1 MPSFISRR
9 ALVMA
14 SALLPVLTPAQAQV
28 DGEPRLPAMM
38 KIVVPF
44 SAGASND
51 AMARAV
57 APLLARRLGNTVII
71 ENKPGAA
78 GVIGADYVAKGPAD
92 GSVLLLTSSTFLTAA
107 VTQAKLPYDPVA
119 SFVPVSMVGSG
130 PMLLAVSASTPIK
143 SAAELVA
150 IAKAKPGSLTYGT
163 SGTGS
168 IAHLASEMLSDTAG
182 IKMTHVPYKG
192 AANALMD
199 MAGGQIDMMISN
211 YTSLVAQIKSGKVR
225 PLAVT
230 SAQASPAFADLPPLS
245 SVAPGFAADIWITIF
260 APGATPAPVV
270 ARLNRELNQIA
281 AGPEVRALL
290 EPDGAVPMALSPPEL
305 ARRVRDDL
313 SVWKRIA
320 VEKKIVAE

>member
-1 MPSFISRR
+1 MPRFIARR
-9 ALVMA
+9 ALLIA
-14 SALLPVLTPAQAQV
+14 SAILPLLALAQTDA
-28 DGEPRLPAMM
+28 EPKLPAMM

-44 SAGASND
+44 GAGASND
-51 AMARAV
+51 AIARAV
-57 APLLARRLGNTVII
+57 APLLARRLGNTVIV

-78 GVIGADYVAKGPAD
+78 GVIGSDYVAKSPAD
-92 GSVLLLTSSTFLTAA
+92 GSVLLLSSSTFVTAA
-107 VTQAKLPYDPVA
+107 VTQPRLPYDPLTA
-119 SFVPVSMVGSG
+119 FVPVSMVGNG
-130 PMLLAVSASTPIK
+130 PMLLAVSAATPIK

-150 IAKAKPGSLTYGT
+150 AAKAKPGSLTYGT

-168 IAHLASEMLSDTAG
+168 IAHLASEMLSDAAG
-182 IKMTHVPYKG
+182 IRMTHVPYKG

-225 PLAVT
+225 ALAVT

-245 SVAPGFAADIWITIF
+245 SVAPGFAADIWVTVF
-260 APGATPAPVV
+260 APGNTPAPVV

-281 AGPEVRALL
+281 ASPEVKALL
-290 EPDGAVPMALSPPEL
+290 EPDGATPMALSPADL

-313 SVWKRIA
+313 AIWKKIA
-320 VEKKIVAE
+320 VEKKILAD

>member
-1 MPSFISRR
+1 MPRFIARR
-9 ALVMA
+9 ALLIA
-14 SALLPVLTPAQAQV
+14 SAILPMLALAQTDA
-28 DGEPRLPAMM
+28 EPKLPAMM

-44 SAGASND
+44 GAGASND
-51 AMARAV
+51 AIARAV
-57 APLLARRLGNTVII
+57 APLLARRLGNTVIV

-78 GVIGADYVAKGPAD
+78 GGIGSEYVAKSPAD
-92 GSVLLLTSSTFLTAA
+92 GSVLLLSSSTFVTAA
-107 VTQAKLPYDPVA
+107 VTQPRLPYDPLTA
-119 SFVPVSMVGSG
+119 FVPVSMVGNG
-130 PMLLAVSASTPIK
+130 PMLLAVSAATPIK

-150 IAKAKPGSLTYGT
+150 AAKAKPGSLTYGS

-168 IAHLASEMLSDTAG
+168 IAHLASEMLSDAAG
-182 IKMTHVPYKG
+182 IRMTHVPYKG

-225 PLAVT
+225 ALAVT

-245 SVAPGFAADIWITIF
+245 SVAPGFAADIWVTVF
-260 APGATPAPVV
+260 APGNTSAPVV

-281 AGPEVRALL
+281 ASPEVKALL
-290 EPDGAVPMALSPPEL
+290 EPDGATPMALSPADL

-313 SVWKRIA
+313 AIWKKIA
-320 VEKKIVAE
+320 VEKKILAD

>member
-1 MPSFISRR
+1 MPRFIARR
-9 ALVMA
+9 ALLIA
-14 SALLPVLTPAQAQV
+14 SAILPMLALAQTDA
-28 DGEPRLPAMM
+28 EPKLPAMM

-44 SAGASND
+44 GAGASND
-51 AMARAV
+51 AIARAV
-57 APLLARRLGNTVII
+57 APLLARRLGNTVIV

-78 GVIGADYVAKGPAD
+78 GVIGSDYVAKSPAD
-92 GSVLLLTSSTFLTAA
+92 GSVLLLSSSTFVTAA
-107 VTQAKLPYDPVA
+107 VTQPRLPYDPLTA
-119 SFVPVSMVGSG
+119 FVPVSMVGNG
-130 PMLLAVSASTPIK
+130 PMLLAVSAATPIK

-150 IAKAKPGSLTYGT
+150 AAKAKPGSLTYGT

-168 IAHLASEMLSDTAG
+168 IAHLASEMLSDAAG
-182 IKMTHVPYKG
+182 IRMTHVPYKG

-225 PLAVT
+225 ALAVT

-245 SVAPGFAADIWITIF
+245 SVAPGFAADIWVTVF
-260 APGATPAPVV
+260 APGNTPAPVV

-281 AGPEVRALL
+281 ASPEVKALI
-290 EPDGAVPMALSPPEL
+290 EPDGATPMALSPADL

-313 SVWKRIA
+313 AIWKKIA
-320 VEKKIVAE
+320 VEKKILAD

>member
-1 MPSFISRR
+1 MPRFIARR
-9 ALVMA
+9 ALLIA
-14 SALLPVLTPAQAQV
+14 SAILPMLALAQTDA
-28 DGEPRLPAMM
+28 EPKLPAMM

-44 SAGASND
+44 GAGASND
-51 AMARAV
+51 AIARAV
-57 APLLARRLGNTVII
+57 APLLARRLGNTVIV

-78 GVIGADYVAKGPAD
+78 GVIGSDYVAKSPAD
-92 GSVLLLTSSTFLTAA
+92 GSVLLLNSSTFVTAA
-107 VTQAKLPYDPVA
+107 VTQPRLPYDPLTA
-119 SFVPVSMVGSG
+119 FVPVSMVGNG
-130 PMLLAVSASTPIK
+130 PMLLAVSAATPIK

-150 IAKAKPGSLTYGT
+150 AAKAKPGSLTYGT

-168 IAHLASEMLSDTAG
+168 IAHLASEMLSDAAG
-182 IKMTHVPYKG
+182 IRMTHVPYKG

-225 PLAVT
+225 ALAVT

-245 SVAPGFAADIWITIF
+245 SVAPGFAADIWVTVF
-260 APGATPAPVV
+260 APGNTPAPVV

-281 AGPEVRALL
+281 ASPEVKALL
-290 EPDGAVPMALSPPEL
+290 EPDGATPMALSPADL

-313 SVWKRIA
+313 AIWKKIA
-320 VEKKIVAE
+320 VEKKILAD

>member
-1 MPSFISRR
+1 MPRFIARR
-9 ALVMA
+9 ALLIA
-14 SALLPVLTPAQAQV
+14 SAILPMLALAQTDA
-28 DGEPRLPAMM
+28 EPKLPAMM

-44 SAGASND
+44 GAGASND
-51 AMARAV
+51 AIARAV
-57 APLLARRLGNTVII
+57 APLLARRLGNTVIV

-78 GVIGADYVAKGPAD
+78 GVIGSDYVAKSPAD
-92 GSVLLLTSSTFLTAA
+92 GSVLLLSSSTFVTAA
-107 VTQAKLPYDPVA
+107 VTQPRLPYDPLTA
-119 SFVPVSMVGSG
+119 FVPVSMVGNG
-130 PMLLAVSASTPIK
+130 PMLLAVSAATPIK

-150 IAKAKPGSLTYGT
+150 AAKAKPGSLTYGT

-168 IAHLASEMLSDTAG
+168 IAHLASEMLSDAAG
-182 IKMTHVPYKG
+182 IRMTHVPYKG

-225 PLAVT
+225 ALAVT

-245 SVAPGFAADIWITIF
+245 SVAPGFAADIWVTVF
-260 APGATPAPVV
+260 APGNTPAPVV

-281 AGPEVRALL
+281 ASPEVKALL
-290 EPDGAVPMALSPPEL
+290 EPDGATPMALSPADL

-313 SVWKRIA
+313 AIWKKIA
-320 VEKKIVAE
+320 VEKKILAD

>member
-1 MPSFISRR
+1 MPRFIARR
-9 ALVMA
+9 ALLIA
-14 SALLPVLTPAQAQV
+14 SAILPMLALAQTDA
-28 DGEPRLPAMM
+28 EPKLPAMM

-44 SAGASND
+44 GAGASND
-51 AMARAV
+51 AIARAV
-57 APLLARRLGNTVII
+57 APLLARRLGNTVIV

-78 GVIGADYVAKGPAD
+78 GVIGSDYVAKSPAD
-92 GSVLLLTSSTFLTAA
+92 GSVLLLSSSTFVTAA
-107 VTQAKLPYDPVA
+107 VTQPRLPYDPLTA
-119 SFVPVSMVGSG
+119 FVPVSMVGDG
-130 PMLLAVSASTPIK
+130 PMLLAVSAATPIK

-150 IAKAKPGSLTYGT
+150 AAKAKPGSLTYGT

-168 IAHLASEMLSDTAG
+168 IAHLASEMLSDAAG
-182 IKMTHVPYKG
+182 IRMTHVPYKG

-225 PLAVT
+225 ALAVT

-245 SVAPGFAADIWITIF
+245 SVAPGFAADIWVTVF
-260 APGATPAPVV
+260 APGNTPAPVV

-281 AGPEVRALL
+281 ASPEVKALL
-290 EPDGAVPMALSPPEL
+290 EPDGATPMALSPADL

-313 SVWKRIA
+313 AIWKKIA
-320 VEKKIVAE
+320 VEKKILAD

>member
-1 MPSFISRR
+1 MPRFIARR
-9 ALVMA
+9 ALLIA
-14 SALLPVLTPAQAQV
+14 SAILPMLALAQTDA
-28 DGEPRLPAMM
+28 EPKLPAVM

-44 SAGASND
+44 GAGASND
-51 AMARAV
+51 AIARAV
-57 APLLARRLGNTVII
+57 APLLARRLGNTVIV

-78 GVIGADYVAKGPAD
+78 GVIGSDYVAKSPAD
-92 GSVLLLTSSTFLTAA
+92 GSVLLLSSSTFVTAA
-107 VTQAKLPYDPVA
+107 VTQPRLPYDPLTA
-119 SFVPVSMVGSG
+119 FVPVSMVGNG
-130 PMLLAVSASTPIK
+130 PMLLAVSAATSIK

-150 IAKAKPGSLTYGT
+150 AAKAKPGSLTYGS

-168 IAHLASEMLSDTAG
+168 IAHLASEMLSDAAG
-182 IKMTHVPYKG
+182 IRMTHVPYKG

-225 PLAVT
+225 ALAVT

-245 SVAPGFAADIWITIF
+245 SVAPGFAADIWVTVF
-260 APGATPAPVV
+260 APGNTPAPVV

-281 AGPEVRALL
+281 ASPEVKALL
-290 EPDGAVPMALSPPEL
+290 EPDGATPMALSPADL

-313 SVWKRIA
+313 AIWKKIA
-320 VEKKIVAE
+320 VEKKILAD

>member
-1 MPSFISRR
+1 MPRFIARR
-9 ALVMA
+9 ALLIA
-14 SALLPVLTPAQAQV
+14 SAILPMLALAQTDA
-28 DGEPRLPAMM
+28 EPKLPAMM

-44 SAGASND
+44 GAGASNE
-51 AMARAV
+51 AIARAG
-57 APLLARRLGNTVII
+57 APLLARRLGNTVIV

-78 GVIGADYVAKGPAD
+78 GVIGSDYVAKSPAD
-92 GSVLLLTSSTFLTAA
+92 GSVLLLSSSTFVTAA
-107 VTQAKLPYDPVA
+107 VTQPRLPYDPLTA
-119 SFVPVSMVGSG
+119 FVPVSMVGNG
-130 PMLLAVSASTPIK
+130 PMLLAVSAATPIK

-150 IAKAKPGSLTYGT
+150 AAKAKPGSLTYGT

-168 IAHLASEMLSDTAG
+168 IAHLASEMLSDAAG
-182 IKMTHVPYKG
+182 IRMTHVPYKG

-225 PLAVT
+225 ALAVT

-245 SVAPGFAADIWITIF
+245 SVAPGFAADIWVTVF
-260 APGATPAPVV
+260 APGNTPAPVV

-281 AGPEVRALL
+281 ASPEVKALL
-290 EPDGAVPMALSPPEL
+290 EPDGATPMALSPADL

-313 SVWKRIA
+313 AIWKKIA
-320 VEKKIVAE
+320 VEKKILAD

>member
-1 MPSFISRR
+1 MPRFIARR
-9 ALVMA
+9 ALLIA
-14 SALLPVLTPAQAQV
+14 SAILPMLALAQTDA
-28 DGEPRLPAMM
+28 EPKLPAMM

-44 SAGASND
+44 GAGASND
-51 AMARAV
+51 AIARAV
-57 APLLARRLGNTVII
+57 APLLARRLGNTVIV

-78 GVIGADYVAKGPAD
+78 GVIGSDYVAKSPAD
-92 GSVLLLTSSTFLTAA
+92 GSVLLLSSSTFVTAA
-107 VTQAKLPYDPVA
+107 VTQPRLPYDPLTA
-119 SFVPVSMVGSG
+119 FVPVSMVGNG

-168 IAHLASEMLSDTAG
+168 IAHLASEMLSDAAG
-182 IKMTHVPYKG
+182 IRMTHVPYKG

-225 PLAVT
+225 ALAVT

-245 SVAPGFAADIWITIF
+245 SVAPGFAADIWVTVF
-260 APGATPAPVV
+260 APGNTPAPVV

-281 AGPEVRALL
+281 ASPEVKALL
-290 EPDGAVPMALSPPEL
+290 EPDGATPMALSPADL

-313 SVWKRIA
+313 AIWKKIA
-320 VEKKIVAE
+320 VEKKILAD

>member
-1 MPSFISRR
+1 MPRFISRR
-9 ALVMA
+9 ALVTA
-14 SALLPVLTPAQAQV
+14 SVLLPALTLAQAQV

-57 APLLARRLGNTVII
+57 APLLARRLGNTVIV

-78 GVIGADYVAKGPAD
+78 GVIGADYVAKSPAD

-107 VTQAKLPYDPVA
+107 ATQAKLPYDPLA

-130 PMLLAVSASTPIK
+130 PMLLAVSAATPIK
-143 SAAELVA
+143 SAADLVA
-150 IAKAKPGSLTYGT
+150 AARARPGSLTYGT

-168 IAHLASEMLSDTAG
+168 IAHLASEMLSDTAA

-230 SAQASPAFADLPPLS
+230 SAQASPVFADLPPLS

-260 APGATPAPVV
+260 APGATPAPLV

-281 AGPEVRALL
+281 ASPEVRALL
-290 EPDGAVPMALSPPEL
+290 EPDGATPMALSPAEL
-305 ARRVRDDL
+305 TRRVRDDL
-313 SVWKRIA
+313 AVWKKIA
-320 VEKKIVAE
+320 IEKKIVAE

>member
-313 SVWKRIA
+313 SVWKKIA

>member
-1 MPSFISRR
+1 MPRFIARR
-9 ALVMA
+9 ALLIA
-14 SALLPVLTPAQAQV
+14 SAILPMLALAQTDA
-28 DGEPRLPAMM
+28 EPKLPAMM

-44 SAGASND
+44 GAGASND
-51 AMARAV
+51 AIARAV
-57 APLLARRLGNTVII
+57 APLLARRLGNTVIV

-78 GVIGADYVAKGPAD
+78 GVIGSDYVAKSPAD
-92 GSVLLLTSSTFLTAA
+92 GSVLLLSSSTFVTAA
-107 VTQAKLPYDPVA
+107 VTQPRLPYDPLTA
-119 SFVPVSMVGSG
+119 FVPVSMVGNG
-130 PMLLAVSASTPIK
+130 PMLLAVSAATPIK

-150 IAKAKPGSLTYGT
+150 AAKAKPGSLTYGT

-168 IAHLASEMLSDTAG
+168 IAHLASEMLSDAAG
-182 IKMTHVPYKG
+182 IRMTHVPYKG

-225 PLAVT
+225 ELAVT

-245 SVAPGFAADIWITIF
+245 SVAPGFAADIWVTVF
-260 APGATPAPVV
+260 APGNTPAPVV

-281 AGPEVRALL
+281 ASPEVKALL
-290 EPDGAVPMALSPPEL
+290 EPDGATPMALSPADL

-313 SVWKRIA
+313 AIWKKIA
-320 VEKKIVAE
+320 VEKKILAD

>member
-1 MPSFISRR
+1 MPRFIARR
-9 ALVMA
+9 ALLIA
-14 SALLPVLTPAQAQV
+14 SAILPMLALAQTDA
-28 DGEPRLPAMM
+28 EPKLPAMM

-44 SAGASND
+44 GAGASND
-51 AMARAV
+51 AIARAV
-57 APLLARRLGNTVII
+57 APLLARRLGNTVV

-78 GVIGADYVAKGPAD
+78 GVIGSDYVAKSPAD
-92 GSVLLLTSSTFLTAA
+92 GSVLLLSSSTFVTAA
-107 VTQAKLPYDPVA
+107 VTQPRLPYDPLTA
-119 SFVPVSMVGSG
+119 FVPVSMVGNG
-130 PMLLAVSASTPIK
+130 PMLLAVSAATPIK

-150 IAKAKPGSLTYGT
+150 AAKAKPGSLTYGT

-168 IAHLASEMLSDTAG
+168 IAHLASEMLSDAAG
-182 IKMTHVPYKG
+182 IRMTHVPYKG

-225 PLAVT
+225 ALAVT

-245 SVAPGFAADIWITIF
+245 SVAPGFAADIWVTVF
-260 APGATPAPVV
+260 APGNTPAPVV

-281 AGPEVRALL
+281 ASPEVKALL
-290 EPDGAVPMALSPPEL
+290 EPDGATPMALSPADL

-313 SVWKRIA
+313 AIWKKIA
-320 VEKKIVAE
+320 VEK

>member
-1 MPSFISRR
+1 MPRFIARR
-9 ALVMA
+9 ALLIA
-14 SALLPVLTPAQAQV
+14 SAILPMLALAQTDA
-28 DGEPRLPAMM
+28 EPKLPAMM

-44 SAGASND
+44 GAGASND
-51 AMARAV
+51 AIARAV
-57 APLLARRLGNTVII
+57 APLLARRLGNTVIV

-78 GVIGADYVAKGPAD
+78 GVIGSDYVAKSPAD
-92 GSVLLLTSSTFLTAA
+92 GSVLLLSSSTFVTAA
-107 VTQAKLPYDPVA
+107 VTQPRLPYDPLTA
-119 SFVPVSMVGSG
+119 FVPVSMVGNG
-130 PMLLAVSASTPIK
+130 PMLLAVSAATPIK

-150 IAKAKPGSLTYGT
+150 AAKAKPGSLTYGS

-168 IAHLASEMLSDTAG
+168 IAHLASEMLSDAAG
-182 IKMTHVPYKG
+182 IRMTHVPYKG

-225 PLAVT
+225 ALAVT

-245 SVAPGFAADIWITIF
+245 SVAPGFAADIWVTVF
-260 APGATPAPVV
+260 APGNTPAPVV

-281 AGPEVRALL
+281 ASPEVKALL
-290 EPDGAVPMALSPPEL
+290 EPDGATPMALSPADL

-313 SVWKRIA
+313 AIWKKIA
-320 VEKKIVAE
+320 VEKKILAD

>member
-150 IAKAKPGSLTYGT
+150 IAKAKPGNLTYGT

>member
-1 MPSFISRR
+1 MPRFIARR
-9 ALVMA
+9 ALLIA
-14 SALLPVLTPAQAQV
+14 SAILPMLALAQTDA
-28 DGEPRLPAMM
+28 EPKLPAMM

-44 SAGASND
+44 GAGASND
-51 AMARAV
+51 AIARAV
-57 APLLARRLGNTVII
+57 APLLARRLGNTVIV

-78 GVIGADYVAKGPAD
+78 GVIGSDYVAKSPAD
-92 GSVLLLTSSTFLTAA
+92 GSVLLLSSSTFVTAA
-107 VTQAKLPYDPVA
+107 VTQPRLPYDPLTA
-119 SFVPVSMVGSG
+119 FVPVSMVGNG
-130 PMLLAVSASTPIK
+130 PMLLAVSAATSIK

-150 IAKAKPGSLTYGT
+150 AAKAKPGSLTYGS

-168 IAHLASEMLSDTAG
+168 IAHLASEMLSDAAG
-182 IKMTHVPYKG
+182 IRMTHVPYKG

-225 PLAVT
+225 ALAVT

-245 SVAPGFAADIWITIF
+245 SVAPGFAADIWVTVF
-260 APGATPAPVV
+260 APGNTPAPVV

-281 AGPEVRALL
+281 ASPEVKALL
-290 EPDGAVPMALSPPEL
+290 EPDGATPMALSPADL

-313 SVWKRIA
+313 AIWKKIA
-320 VEKKIVAE
+320 VEKKILAD

>member
-1 MPSFISRR
+1 MPRFIARR
-9 ALVMA
+9 ALLIA
-14 SALLPVLTPAQAQV
+14 SAILPMLALAQTDA
-28 DGEPRLPAMM
+28 EPKLPAMM

-44 SAGASND
+44 GAGASND
-51 AMARAV
+51 AIARAV
-57 APLLARRLGNTVII
+57 APLLARRLGNTVIV
-71 ENKPGAA
+71 ENKPGA
-78 GVIGADYVAKGPAD
+78 GGNIGTDYVANSPAGGP
-92 GSVLLLTSSTFLTAA
+92 GLPPSSAPF
-107 VTQAKLPYDPVA
+107 VTPAGPQPRLPYDPLTA
-119 SFVPVSMVGSG
+119 FVPVSMVGNG
-130 PMLLAVSASTPIK
+130 PMLLAVSAATPIK

-150 IAKAKPGSLTYGT
+150 AAKAKPGSLTYGT

-168 IAHLASEMLSDTAG
+168 IAHLASEMLSDAAG

-225 PLAVT
+225 ALAVT

-245 SVAPGFAADIWITIF
+245 SVAPGFAADIWVTVF
-260 APGATPAPVV
+260 APGNTPAPVV

-281 AGPEVRALL
+281 ASPEVKALL
-290 EPDGAVPMALSPPEL
+290 EPDGATPMALSPADL

-313 SVWKRIA
+313 AIWKKIA
-320 VEKKIVAE
+320 VEKKILAD

>member
-1 MPSFISRR
+1 MPRFIARR
-9 ALVMA
+9 ALLIA
-14 SALLPVLTPAQAQV
+14 SAILPMLALAQTDA
-28 DGEPRLPAMM
+28 EPKLPAMM

-44 SAGASND
+44 GAGASND
-51 AMARAV
+51 AIARAV
-57 APLLARRLGNTVII
+57 APLLARRLGNTVIV

-78 GVIGADYVAKGPAD
+78 GVIGSDYVDKSPAD
-92 GSVLLLTSSTFLTAA
+92 GSVLLLSSSTFVTAA
-107 VTQAKLPYDPVA
+107 VTQPRLPYDPLTA
-119 SFVPVSMVGSG
+119 FVPVSMVGNG
-130 PMLLAVSASTPIK
+130 PMLLAVSAATPIK

-150 IAKAKPGSLTYGT
+150 AAKAKPGSLTYGT

-168 IAHLASEMLSDTAG
+168 IAHLASEMLSDAAG
-182 IKMTHVPYKG
+182 IRMTHVPYKG

-225 PLAVT
+225 ALAVT

-245 SVAPGFAADIWITIF
+245 SVAPGFAADIWVTVF
-260 APGATPAPVV
+260 APGNTPAPVV

-281 AGPEVRALL
+281 ASPEVKALL
-290 EPDGAVPMALSPPEL
+290 EPDGATPMALSPADL

-313 SVWKRIA
+313 AIWKKIA
-320 VEKKIVAE
+320 VEKKILAD